1 MNPPPYPGITRKVL
15 ASVAVL
21 FGAVT
26 IFAGTRV
33 LTGSD
38 PGYLI
43 FRPLLIYNTVMG
55 LVYIGVGASAWRSLR
70 HGRNGAAA
78 IFLLNLLVLA
88 AIGMLYS
95 EGGAVAPDSLR
106 DMSFRTVVWLVLFLG
121 LRQLGRRAP

>member
-1 MNPPPYPGITRKVL
+1 MNPNPYPGITQKVL

-26 IFAGTRV
+26 MVAGTRV
-33 LTGSD
+33 LTGFD
-38 PGYLI
+38 PGYLV
-43 FRPLLIYNTVMG
+43 FRPLLLYNTVMG
-55 LVYIGVGASAWRSLR
+55 VVYIGVGASAWHSLR

-106 DMSFRTVVWLVLFLG
+106 AMSFRTVVWLVIFLG